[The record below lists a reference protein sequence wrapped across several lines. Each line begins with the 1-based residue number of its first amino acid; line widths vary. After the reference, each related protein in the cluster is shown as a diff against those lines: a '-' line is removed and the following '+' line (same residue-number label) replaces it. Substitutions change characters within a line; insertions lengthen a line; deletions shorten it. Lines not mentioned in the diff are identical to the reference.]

1 MMRPSLEVGMDAKRA
16 LGRRIKAL
24 RRRAALTQ
32 EGLAER
38 TGLNPKY
45 ISGIERGRE
54 NPTLATLIRMAKE
67 LGVQPV
73 ELFDFDLDG
82 ATLATMRKAAVDL
95 LGRLDAE
102 ALRRVLRILR
112 AAYS

>member
-1 MMRPSLEVGMDAKRA
+1 MDAKQA

-24 RRRAALTQ
+24 RKQAALTQ

-38 TGLNPKY
+38 TGLNPKF

-54 NPTLATLIRMAKE
+54 NPTLDTLIRLARE
-67 LGVQPV
+67 LGVQLV

-82 ATLATMRKAAVDL
+82 VSPPGLKKAATDL
-95 LGRLDAE
+95 TGRLDTE
-102 ALRRVLRILR
+102 SLRRVLRILR
-112 AAYS
+112 AAYP

>member
-1 MMRPSLEVGMDAKRA
+1 MDAKQA

-24 RRRAALTQ
+24 RKQAALTQ

-38 TGLNPKY
+38 TGLNPKF

-54 NPTLATLIRMAKE
+54 NPTLDTLIRLAKE
-67 LGVQPV
+67 LGVQLV

-82 ATLATMRKAAVDL
+82 VPPTGLKKAATDL
-95 LGRLDAE
+95 MGRLDADS
-102 ALRRVLRILR
+102 LRRVLRVLR
-112 AAYS
+112 AAYT

>member
-1 MMRPSLEVGMDAKRA
+1 MDAKRA

-24 RRRAALTQ
+24 RKRAALTQ

-38 TGLNPKY
+38 AGFNPKY
-45 ISGIERGRE
+45 VSGIERGRE
-54 NPTLATLIRMAKE
+54 NPTLDTLIRMAAE

-82 ATLATMRKAAVDL
+82 ATPAAMKKAAVDL
-95 LGRLDAE
+95 MGRLDVE
-102 ALRRVLRILR
+102 ALRRVLRIVR

>member
-1 MMRPSLEVGMDAKRA
+1 MDAKQA

-24 RRRAALTQ
+24 RKQAALTQ

-38 TGLNPKY
+38 TGLNPKF

-54 NPTLATLIRMAKE
+54 NPTLDTLIRLATE
-67 LGVQPV
+67 LGVQLV

-82 ATLATMRKAAVDL
+82 VSTAGLKKAATDL
-95 LGRLDAE
+95 TGRLDTE
-102 ALRRVLRILR
+102 SLRRVLRILR
-112 AAYS
+112 AAYT